1 VASGGSGG
9 FPSCTV
15 VSPKRGPDRR
25 RALELALGGLWLI
38 DGALQF
44 QPFMFTRGFMEGIL
58 GMANMGLPGPLSR
71 ADFQVASLLTT
82 HVAAWNALFASLQ
95 VAIGAGLIWGRG
107 RVRGLARG
115 ASILWALSVWIIGEG
130 VGAMFMGGT
139 SLLTGAPGAALIYA
153 VLAAVIWPPRIRVGW
168 ARAAW
173 AALWVGGALFEL
185 QSVNHAAG
193 VPGAQIANGAVGEP
207 GWVGAFDR
215 TIGHALAGGGGL
227 FAAGLGLAAVFAGL
241 GVLAPATRKAALAT
255 GLATAVFVGLLGQD
269 LGGVLT
275 GRGTDPG
282 SGPLLVLL
290 GVAVWP
296 GPLPWRQTV
305 GTAGE
310 GGRLASNPSGAA
322 RAPVL
327 AGQQG

>member
-1 VASGGSGG
+1 M
-9 FPSCTV
+9 
-15 VSPKRGPDRR
+15 
-25 RALELALGGLWLI
+25 L
-38 DGALQF
+38 
-44 QPFMFTRGFMEGIL
+44 
-58 GMANMGLPGPLSR
+58 
-71 ADFQVASLLTT
+71 
-82 HVAAWNALFASLQ
+82 
-95 VAIGAGLIWGRG
+95 
-107 RVRGLARG
+107 
-115 ASILWALSVWIIGEG
+115 
-130 VGAMFMGGT
+130 MGGT

-153 VLAAVIWPPRIRVGW
+153 VLAAVIWPPRLRVGW

-193 VPGAQIANGAVGEP
+193 VPGAQIANGALGEP

-215 TIGHALAGGGGL
+215 TIGQALAGGGGL
-227 FAAGLGLAAVFAGL
+227 FAAVLGAAAVFAGL
-241 GVLAPATRKAALAT
+241 GVLAPATRKAALVT
-255 GLATAVFVGLLGQD
+255 GLATAVFVGLVGQD

-282 SGPLLVLL
+282 SGPLLFLL

-305 GTAGE
+305 GTARAD
-310 GGRLASNPSGAA
+310 GRLASNPSGAA